1 MGGVVAA
8 RIVAGLLTLAALL
21 GGHELRSGVPVPA
34 EQVDLDRVPDR
45 IAHWHGADIDV
56 GPAILAILR
65 PDGFL
70 LREYV
75 SDRDLPVQ
83 LYVDY
88 HRVQRL
94 GATIHSPRI
103 CYPGSGWKTAA
114 VEVGTLGGE
123 EKAGLPT
130 CWLRLRAGESEMLT
144 AYWYESRWGRSAR
157 ETHLK
162 MGILRSALA
171 RRPSDAALVRIA
183 TPIVAGN
190 EERARRRIREFA
202 LALEPLLHRELPFG
216 PRGGLDRAAEMPLTG
231 VSEARRSGRP
241 VPGEG

>member
-1 MGGVVAA
+1 MGGIVVARA
-8 RIVAGLLTLAALL
+8 VAGLLIAGALV
-21 GGHELRSGVPVPA
+21 GGQSLRSGVPEPP
-34 EQVDLDRVPDR
+34 EDVDLDRVPER
-45 IAHWHGADIDV
+45 LGHWDGRDIEVSDE
-56 GPAILAILR
+56 ILEILR

-75 SDRDLPVQ
+75 SDRELPLQ

-103 CYPGSGWKTAA
+103 CYPGSGWELSA
-114 VEVGTLGGE
+114 VEVGTLDPERPGSSV
-123 EKAGLPT
+123 
-130 CWLRLRAGESEMLT
+130 CWLRLRAGDAEMLT

-162 MGILRSALA
+162 LGIVRSAFA
-171 RRPSDAALVRIA
+171 RRPSDAALLRFA
-183 TPIVAGN
+183 TPIVDGN
-190 EERARRRIREFA
+190 EESARRRIRDFVRA
-202 LALEPLLHRELPFG
+202 AEPELRQELPF
-216 PRGGLDRAAEMPLTG
+216 RRRGLDRTAEMPLTG
-231 VSEARRSGRP
+231 ILGAHPTGRP